1 MTSPR
6 DFLLRSPTNI
16 SKEVNKDVSNVIRVI
31 KRLIVNLTKPLTAF
45 KLADYRKTLVM
56 PLVTRVD
63 SCDLVLFQ
71 LS

>member
-6 DFLLRSPTNI
+6 GSLLRSLTNI
-16 SKEVNKDVSNVIRVI
+16 SKEVVKDVSNVIRVI
-31 KRLIVNLTKPLTAF
+31 DRPIVNLTKPFTAF